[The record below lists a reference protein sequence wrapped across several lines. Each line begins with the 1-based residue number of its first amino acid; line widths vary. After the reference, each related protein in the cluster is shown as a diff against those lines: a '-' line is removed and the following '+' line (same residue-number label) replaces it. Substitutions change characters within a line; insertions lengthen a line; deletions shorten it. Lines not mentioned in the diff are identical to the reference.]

1 MTRVSIILVG
11 SAFLAAVLAGAA
23 QEKPALNNAAKKGP
37 TEPYEGFRADQTLL
51 RKQLI
56 QKVSDG
62 GKDITTSS
70 GEAIAAAQR
79 IFSRVSFLFRS
90 REEVLDLLGD
100 PATISD
106 YGRPAGK
113 DPSSPLVYVF
123 DTGLGG
129 LMFTISFRGRPPKVD
144 QVRVDYLH

>member
-1 MTRVSIILVG
+1 MTRVSIIVVG
-11 SAFLAAVLAGAA
+11 SAFLAAALAATG

-37 TEPYEGFRADQTLL
+37 TEPYEGFRADQALI
-51 RKQLI
+51 RKHLI
-56 QKVSDG
+56 LKVSDG
-62 GKDITTSS
+62 AKNMTTSS

-113 DPSSPLVYVF
+113 DPSSPLVYIF

-129 LMFTISFRGRPPKVD
+129 MMFTISFGRPPKVN
-144 QVRVDYLH
+144 QVRVDYLN